1 MKKSLLVGLSVLSIF
16 LLSSCGSSSNS
27 SANANSKTQKSETSK
42 TSKPNTKRVSGKLT
56 KVGTYS
62 VRNGVKAILVKI
74 FHPSQKLTFQEGQKS
89 VDVGFDDIK
98 IIEND
103 IQDSSIKKDLEDVYK
118 TSISGNKFYTVQID
132 FNLTNKTGN
141 DAYLEGL
148 STLTIGNRSL
158 SNGQFYDPTPGVT
171 VSNNATYSNS
181 IVAVVD
187 KNETNFSRLG
197 IAFENIDEPGQSNM
211 LMQPT
216 SSQYLNLN

>member
-1 MKKSLLVGLSVLSIF
+1 MKRSLSVGLSLLSVF
-16 LLSSCGSSSNS
+16 LLSSCGNNSNS
-27 SANANSKTQKSETSK
+27 SANVNSKTQNAETSK
-42 TSKPNTKRVSGKLT
+42 TSRSDTKRVSGKLT

-62 VRNGVKAILVKI
+62 VRDGRKATLVKI
-74 FHPSQKLTFQEGQKS
+74 FHPSQKLTFQENQKS
-89 VDVGFDDIK
+89 VEVGFDDIK

-118 TSISGNKFYTVQID
+118 TSIPGNKFYTVQID

-148 STLTIGNRSL
+148 SILTIGNRSL
-158 SNGQFYDPTPGVT
+158 SDGQFYDPTPGVT
-171 VSNNATYSNS
+171 VSNNAAYSNS
-181 IVAVVD
+181 IVAVIE
-187 KNETNFSRLG
+187 KNEINFSRLG

-216 SSQYLNLN
+216 SSQYLSLN

>member
-1 MKKSLLVGLSVLSIF
+1 MKKSLLVGLSVLSIL

-98 IIEND
+98 IIKND
-103 IQDSSIKKDLEDVYK
+103 IQDSSIKKDLEDTYK
-118 TSISGNKFYTVQID
+118 TSISGNRFYTVQID

-148 STLTIGNRSL
+148 STLTIGDRSL
-158 SNGQFYDPTPGVT
+158 SDGQFYDPTPGVT

-181 IVAVVD
+181 IVAVID

>member
-1 MKKSLLVGLSVLSIF
+1 MKKSLLAGLSVLSVF
-16 LLSSCGSSSNS
+16 LLSSCGNSYNS
-27 SANANSKTQKSETSK
+27 SANASSNTQNAETSK
-42 TSKPNTKRVSGKLT
+42 TSRSDAKRVSGKLT

-62 VRNGVKAILVKI
+62 VRDGRKATLVKI
-74 FHPSQKLTFQEGQKS
+74 FHPSQKLTFQENHKS
-89 VDVGFDDIK
+89 VEVGFDDIK

-103 IQDSSIKKDLEDVYK
+103 IKDSSIKKDLEDAYK
-118 TSISGNKFYTVQID
+118 TSIHGNKFYTVQID

-158 SNGQFYDPTPGVT
+158 SYGQFYDPTPGVT

-181 IVAVVD
+181 IVAVIE
-187 KNETNFSRLG
+187 KNEINFSRLG

-216 SSQYLNLN
+216 SSQYLSLN

>member
-1 MKKSLLVGLSVLSIF
+1 MKKYLLAGLSILSVF
-16 LLSSCGSSSNS
+16 LLSSCGSSNNS
-27 SANANSKTQKSETSK
+27 SAKVNSKTQKSEASK
-42 TSKPNTKRVSGKLT
+42 TSKTTTKRVSGMLT

-62 VRNGVKAILVKI
+62 VKDGRKATLTKI
-74 FHPSQKLTFQEGQKS
+74 FHPTQKLTFQENQKS
-89 VDVGFDDIK
+89 VEVGFDDIK

-103 IQDSSIKKDLEDVYK
+103 IQDSSIKKDLEETYK
-118 TSISGNKFYTVQID
+118 TSIPGNKFYTVQID

-141 DAYLEGL
+141 DAYLEGI

-158 SNGQFYDPTPGVT
+158 SDGQFYDPTPGVT

-181 IVAVVD
+181 IVAVVE
-187 KNETNFSRLG
+187 KNEINFSRLG

>member
-1 MKKSLLVGLSVLSIF
+1 MKKSLLVGLSVLSVF
-16 LLSSCGSSSNS
+16 ALSSCGSSSIS
-27 SANANSKTQKSETSK
+27 SANANSKTQNAETSK
-42 TSKPNTKRVSGKLT
+42 TSRSDTKRVSGKLT

-62 VRNGVKAILVKI
+62 VRDGRKGTLVKI
-74 FHPSQKLTFQEGQKS
+74 FHPSQKLTFQENQKS
-89 VDVGFDDIK
+89 VEVGFDDIK

-103 IQDSSIKKDLEDVYK
+103 IQDSSLKKELEDVYK
-118 TSISGNKFYTVQID
+118 TSIPRDKFYTVQID

-158 SNGQFYDPTPGVT
+158 SDGQFYDPTPGVT

>member
-1 MKKSLLVGLSVLSIF
+1 MKKSLLAGLSVLSIF

-42 TSKPNTKRVSGKLT
+42 TSKPNTKQVSGKLT

-62 VRNGVKAILVKI
+62 VRNGVKATLVKI
-74 FHPSQKLTFQEGQKS
+74 FHPSQKLTFQEDQKS

-98 IIEND
+98 IIKND
-103 IQDSSIKKDLEDVYK
+103 IQDSSIKKDLEDTYK

-132 FNLTNKTGN
+132 FNLTNKAGN

-148 STLTIGNRSL
+148 STLTIGDRSL
-158 SNGQFYDPTPGVT
+158 SDGQFYDPTPGVT

>member
-16 LLSSCGSSSNS
+16 LLSSCGSNSNS

-158 SNGQFYDPTPGVT
+158 SDGQFYDPTPGVT

-187 KNETNFSRLG
+187 KNETSFSRLG